1 MQDDNTPIDG
11 TRPNTTYGGLIHD
24 GWPTKSVNDMKAMI
38 ADNNKAL
45 AARGERALTQPEY
58 LAAVKRGEHPLSAAE
73 WYQLGYNDAGYHVSL
88 HLKQDK
94 LHEAHTR

>member
-1 MQDDNTPIDG
+1 MSDDNTPIDG
-11 TRPNTTYGGLIHD
+11 TRPSTDGTYTVHD
-24 GWPTKSVNDMKAMI
+24 GWPSKSVNDMKAMI
-38 ADNNKAL
+38 AKNNIAL
-45 AARGERALTQPEY
+45 AARGPRALTQPEY

-73 WYQLGYNDAGYHVSL
+73 WYQLGYNDTGYHVSL

>member
-11 TRPNTTYGGLIHD
+11 TRPSTDGTYMVDD
-24 GWPTKSVNDMKAMI
+24 GFPNKSVNDMHAMI
-38 ADNNKAL
+38 ATNN
-45 AARGERALTQPEY
+45 AAMAASGPHALTQPDY
-58 LAAVKRGEHPLSAAE
+58 LAAVKRGEHPLTAAD
-73 WYQLGYNDAGYHVSL
+73 WWALRYKDAGYHVSL